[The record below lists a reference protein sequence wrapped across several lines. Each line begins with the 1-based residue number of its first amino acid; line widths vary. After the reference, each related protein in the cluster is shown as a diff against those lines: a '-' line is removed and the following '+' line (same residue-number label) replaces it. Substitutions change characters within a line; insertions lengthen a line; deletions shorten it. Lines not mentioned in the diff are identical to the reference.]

1 MSGRA
6 IARRVRPTGDGRRA
20 TRRPRAFTLAA
31 SVAGSAGIGPAA
43 AAG

>member
-6 IARRVRPTGDGRRA
+6 IARRVGRRA